1 LSLAGRNHLPNHFKE
16 KFMATATATKTMVP
30 LTQGLI
36 NVLIWHYEQTN
47 FTQESVHSKVYAIL
61 TDETLTDSEKFN
73 KFADYYHR
81 VRGYRQGKSIAVV
94 RGITHE
100 ALSFNLTEDDL
111 NREW

>member
-1 LSLAGRNHLPNHFKE
+1 
-16 KFMATATATKTMVP
+16 MATATASKTMVP

-47 FTQESVHSKVYAIL
+47 FTQESVHNKVYAIL
-61 TDETLTDSEKFN
+61 TDDTLTDSEKFN
-73 KFADYYHR
+73 EFADYYHR